1 VKVAR
6 MTIGVGV
13 GAQHL
18 CAVGVMSDRIE
29 LAVQLERE
37 PGRSLADELEEMLRR
52 AAVPRWTRATVV
64 ASIGPFACQTKLV
77 CDLPILEQVDALTS
91 VVREGAGRFF
101 MRNGVSLITSSVL
114 PTVAG
119 SGWASAY
126 EEPVISQVQRACESV
141 RLPLRMAAP
150 TALALTRATSVESI
164 EWHDG
169 DVALRIESRD
179 GALRHVS
186 RTVASCDSSA
196 TPKPVEALAKLG
208 EGAWIYADAY
218 GVTQL
223 ARNEPLALRFDSG
236 HLGRSARSHRGRVAV
251 IAAALSFA
259 AAVIAPAIS
268 SSLAQRS
275 AERHLRAVASPVR
288 DVLRNQRELEQITS
302 ALADAAAFSHSRRP
316 VIILLG
322 SLSRSLPDSS
332 VLVTLRIDSI
342 GGTAVLLTNRTAE
355 ALRAFDNVAG
365 VYAPEIVGPV
375 TKEVNAGRELERA
388 TIRFRFIDATGGR

>member
-6 MTIGVGV
+6 MIIGVGV

-52 AAVPRWTRATVV
+52 AAVPRWTRAFVV
-64 ASIGPFACQTKLV
+64 ASIGPFACQTKLL
-77 CDLPILEQVDALTS
+77 CDLPILEQADALMS

-114 PTVAG
+114 PTVTG

-126 EEPVISQVQRACESV
+126 EEPVITQVQRACESV

-150 TALALTRATSVESI
+150 TALALTRATSMECL

-169 DVALRIESRD
+169 DFALRVESRD

-186 RTVASCDSSA
+186 RTVSSCNSSS
-196 TPKPVEALAKLG
+196 TPTPVEALAKLG
-208 EGAWIYADAY
+208 DGAWVYADAY

-223 ARNEPLALRFDSG
+223 SRNEPLALRFDAG
-236 HLGRSARSHRGRVAV
+236 QLDSAAHARGSRIA
-251 IAAALSFA
+251 ILAAALSFA
-259 AAVIAPAIS
+259 VAVTAMGIS
-268 SSLAQRS
+268 SALAQRS
-275 AERHLRAVASPVR
+275 AEKHLHNIAGPVR
-288 DVLRNQRELEQITS
+288 DVLTNERELERITS
-302 ALADAAAFSHSRRP
+302 ALADVASFSNSRRP

-322 SLSRSLPDSS
+322 SLSHSLPERS
-332 VLVTLRIDSI
+332 VLITLHLDSV
-342 GGTAVLLTNRTAE
+342 GGTAVLLTNRTAD
-355 ALRAFDNVAG
+355 ALHAFDSVAG
-365 VYAPEIVGPV
+365 VHAPEIVGPV
-375 TKEVNAGRELERA
+375 IKEVSAGRELERA
-388 TIRFRFIDATGGR
+388 TIRFRFIDATSGR